1 MGPMSGV
8 PGLSRL
14 TRLADLYRM
23 VSDSD
28 LFDAKWYRT
37 QGGSAKFFP
46 NPVIHYALVGWK
58 KNLNP
63 SPRFDTQF
71 YWDSYRDVRQLGAN
85 PLVHFLLHGQ
95 KEGRL
100 ATTTG
105 KAVRLAHISALHP
118 LPLFE
123 APSANRQRLTVVIDD
138 TTPQVTGLG
147 FTPVMALAAAVA
159 HSRDWMLRVIIRST
173 TITRQQVA
181 DSIPNGH
188 PTPTVDVVMRT
199 PGPTADVEC
208 VAGEYFW
215 ATSAASY
222 LSLKDFVPRTH
233 LHWVIS
239 AHESLRHPVGD
250 LRIATEAL
258 MADDRVRSIVLD
270 ESLEKAVNVA
280 GPRVTISSL
289 PPLALVRPSPTT
301 PPTIGVVVDED
312 SADNLFGATLK
323 LIEEALAT
331 QVITPHAHQIALI
344 GSIERPITLTG
355 SVVPSLHRPTSPSQ
369 WAEALRS
376 CSVVV
381 SLGAGSEPGYLAHQA
396 ASAGIA
402 TVVSDVTTPA
412 DHTLLDQLKAAL
424 SGKPKKTPRQGWA
437 EVVSSLDGLW
447 GGAG

>member
-1 MGPMSGV
+1 MSGV
-8 PGLSRL
+8 PGLTRL

-23 VSDSD
+23 VSTSD
-28 LFDAKWYRT
+28 LFDAAWYRT
-37 QGGSAKFFP
+37 QSMGARLFP
-46 NPVIHYALVGWK
+46 DPVIHYALVGWK
-58 KNLNP
+58 KDLNP
-63 SPRFDTQF
+63 SPRFDTRF

-105 KAVRLAHISALHP
+105 KAVRLAHLSALHP

-123 APSANRQRLTVVIDD
+123 APSANRQRLSVVIDD

-159 HSRDWMLRVIIRST
+159 HSHNWMLRVIIRST
-173 TITRQQVA
+173 TITRQHVA
-181 DSIPNGH
+181 DSIPPGH

-208 VAGEYFW
+208 VTGEYFW

-222 LSLKDFVPRTH
+222 LSLKDFVPPTH

-250 LRIATEAL
+250 LRMATEAL
-258 MADDRVRSIVLD
+258 VADDRVRSIVVD
-270 ESLEKAVNVA
+270 GSLEGALGLA
-280 GPRVTISSL
+280 GPHVTIASL
-289 PPLALVRPSPTT
+289 PPLASLTPSPTT
-301 PPTIGVVVDED
+301 PPTIGVVVDET
-312 SADNLFGATLK
+312 SADNLFGASLK

-331 QVITPHAHQIALI
+331 SVITPQSHQIALI
-344 GSIERPITLTG
+344 GSIERPVTLTG
-355 SVVPSLHRPTSPSQ
+355 SVVPTRHQPTTPGEWVQ
-369 WAEALRS
+369 ALQS
-376 CSVVV
+376 CSVLV

-396 ASAGIA
+396 ASVGVS
-402 TVVSDVTTPA
+402 TLVSDVTTPA
-412 DHTLLDQLKAAL
+412 DRSLLDRLKDAATK
-424 SGKPKKTPRQGWA
+424 KPKKTPQPTWA
-437 EVVSSLDGLW
+437 DVVGSLDGLW